1 MSEGILKSRLN
12 ARKSRIRQRLDRCHY
27 GQKQFKLTRSATF
40 EMATGLM
47 LLALLGVAA
56 LR

>member
-40 EMATGLM
+40 EMTTGLM